1 MKSSENVNSGTHTQ
15 QVKNL
20 AAFCGLYCGSCGIYL
35 ATQENDAE
43 KILQYAL
50 VLKQSFDETLCDG
63 CKAVRKSV
71 HCSRTC
77 SIIKCSIEKN
87 IEYCGVCQ
95 EFPCKELKDFQSRM
109 PHRVEILES
118 QNRLKETGMD
128 QWLIEMKQNYSC
140 PQCKTI
146 NTAYDELC
154 RKCGFSPACK
164 FVSRHMELINDHLS
178 NE

>member
-1 MKSSENVNSGTHTQ
+1 MKSSENVDSGNHTQ

-20 AAFCGLYCGSCGIYL
+20 AASCGLYCGSCGIYL

-50 VLKQSFDETLCDG
+50 VLNQSFDETLCDG

-71 HCSRTC
+71 HGSRTC
-77 SIIKCSIEKN
+77 SIKKCTIEKN
-87 IEYCGVCQ
+87 IEYCGTCR
-95 EFPCKELKDFQSRM
+95 EFPCKQLKDFQSRM

-154 RKCGFSPACK
+154 RKCGFSPASK

>member
-1 MKSSENVNSGTHTQ
+1 MKSSENVDSGNHTQ

-20 AAFCGLYCGSCGIYL
+20 AASCGLYCGSCGIYL

-118 QNRLKETGMD
+118 QNRLKETGID
-128 QWLIEMKQNYSC
+128 QWLIEMKIDYSC
-140 PQCKTI
+140 PRCNTI
-146 NTAYDELC
+146 NSAYNIAC
-154 RKCGFSPACK
+154 RSC
-164 FVSRHMELINDHLS
+164 RHVPSSKYAERHFHLIKNHL
-178 NE
+178 EDD